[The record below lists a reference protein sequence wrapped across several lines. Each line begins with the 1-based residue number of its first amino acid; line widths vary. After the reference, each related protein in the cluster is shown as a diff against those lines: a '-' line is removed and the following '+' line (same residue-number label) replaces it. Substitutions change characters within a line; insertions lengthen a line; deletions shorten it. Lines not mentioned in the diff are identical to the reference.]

1 MTSIPFLEIS
11 MIFNYLWF
19 SSAINAQL
27 KRLTIIK
34 AKVGEIEEPLYE
46 GAGDSSV
53 ILECDTTAAVLGAG
67 QEVGEVVGEEVVL
80 AEDGAFQEVMQVNLQ
95 V

>member
-1 MTSIPFLEIS
+1 M
-11 MIFNYLWF
+11 
-19 SSAINAQL
+19 
-27 KRLTIIK
+27 
-34 AKVGEIEEPLYE
+34 YE

-53 ILECDTTAAVLGAG
+53 ILECDATAAVLGAG